1 MKLILFSSRRNLK
14 LVEQLDIRYEKISSN
29 IKLT

>member
-14 LVEQLDIRYEKISSN
+14 LVEQLDIRYKKISSN